1 MESFMYQCCRTSL
14 LQRLLRRR
22 QVRPQLIQVSQRLL
36 FQQKRLVAHGPEVH
50 VVQSH
55 PVPQPRVLY
64 DGLQVHDA
72 VGEVGEHR
80 SSLAPTPTAVE
91 DR

>member
-1 MESFMYQCCRTSL
+1 MLPHL
-14 LQRLLRRR
+14 LERLFRRR
-22 QVRPQLIQVSQRLL
+22 QVGPQPVQVLQRLPSQL
-36 FQQKRLVAHGPEVH
+36 KWLVPHGPEVH

-55 PVPQPRVLY
+55 AVPQPRVLN